1 MGRKGL
7 SFGNQPVYSSRIPL
21 GSRRFQAVLVSGL
34 FWLNLF
40 RPNPE
45 IAPGVIAVFWLDA
58 VYVGVA
64 LTLLMF
70 ALIDGRHIKL
80 GWVIFSLGMLLLA
93 LFPLV
98 FGAIEYKITYSIR
111 LIYVTVFLPILFG
124 VWFQAGSKVPTLYA
138 KALLFSAAPIGAI
151 VFFQLMHFYPVT
163 DWVHWLWGTDKLRS
177 LQSTSPRVYGSFYN
191 ANWFGVYSVFLAVCA
206 WGLFHIRQIG
216 KLSFALHL
224 LLAVAFIVVSG
235 SRTALIGLAVV
246 VVSALL
252 VLGVQR
258 GIRQFVRVTVGLFLG
273 LVVILFSAGRFLDER
288 FLKRWLELFSGEGVV
303 SAAGRFATWASSWSR
318 VSENPLGGGGVMGI
332 PHNSYLATLEAFGLM
347 FGGLVLGFYVALV
360 GSSWLLAKRQEATI
374 VVPILMAFSVM
385 AGTAEFFYTTQLMIL
400 VVPMLMWVVFS
411 FAGGNAPR
419 RGVDLKRRI
428 C

>member
-1 MGRKGL
+1 MSQKGL
-7 SFGNQPVYSSRIPL
+7 SFGDQPVYSSRIPL
-21 GSRRFQAVLVSGL
+21 GSRRFQAVLVFGL
-34 FWLNLF
+34 FWLNLV

-45 IAPGVIAVFWLDA
+45 ILPAVIAVFWLDA
-58 VYVGVA
+58 VYIGVA
-64 LTLLMF
+64 LTFLMF
-70 ALIDGRHIKL
+70 TLIDNRRIKL
-80 GWVIFSLGMLLLA
+80 DWVIFSLGMLLLA

-98 FGAIEYKITYSIR
+98 FGALDYKMTYSIR
-111 LIYVTVFLPILFG
+111 LVYVTVFLPIVFG
-124 VWFQAGSKVPTLYA
+124 VWFHAGSNVPILYA
-138 KALLFSAAPIGAI
+138 KSLLFSAVPIGAI

-224 LLAVAFIVVSG
+224 IVAVAFIVVSG

-258 GIRQFVRVTVGLFLG
+258 GIRQFVRVTVGLVLG

-288 FLKRWLELFSGEGVV
+288 FLKRWLELFSGENVFSV
-303 SAAGRFATWASSWSR
+303 DGRLATWASSWSR
-318 VSENPLGGGGVMGI
+318 VSEYPLVGAGVMSI
-332 PHNSYLATLEAFGLM
+332 SHNSYLTTLEAFGLM

-360 GSSWLLAKRQEATI
+360 GLSWLLAKRQEAMI

-400 VVPMLMWVVFS
+400 IVPMLMWVIFS
-411 FAGGNAPR
+411 FAGENATR
-419 RGVDLKRRI
+419 QGVDHTRWT